1 MPLSRSSCLSEIVTT
16 NLYATKDS
24 TDEALMLE
32 RSTWILFTVANLH
45 YQLSYIIIL
54 PHRRNITASLETSA
68 LYFWIKTDQWS
79 LFHSTF
85 CCVY

>member
-16 NLYATKDS
+16 KLYATKDS

-45 YQLSYIIIL
+45 YQLS
-54 PHRRNITASLETSA
+54 
-68 LYFWIKTDQWS
+68 
-79 LFHSTF
+79 
-85 CCVY
+85 